1 MSSNTAIYV
10 APGSSVKIYF
20 DSPEACGL
28 PSGTTQLDLAS
39 NSRITAT
46 GGTPSNV
53 AMMFVGS
60 ETLSTKIQLR
70 SNTQVA
76 GACEQNFV
84 VYAPRTD
91 VALSSNSIY
100 CGAIAA
106 KSIDMD
112 SNTVIYNDS
121 GALNFV
127 LPNTAAH
134 YEPSAFVECA
144 SAEESPPD
152 AGC

>member
-1 MSSNTAIYV
+1 M
-10 APGSSVKIYF
+10 
-20 DSPEACGL
+20 
-28 PSGTTQLDLAS
+28 PSGTPQLELSS

-53 AMMFVGS
+53 ALMFVGS
-60 ETLSTKIQLR
+60 ETSETSIHLN

-84 VYAPRTD
+84 IYAPRTD
-91 VALSSNSIY
+91 VVLDSNSIY
-100 CGAIAA
+100 CGAVAA
-106 KSIDMD
+106 KSLYMD
-112 SNTVIYNDS
+112 SNTVIYNDA
-121 GALNFV
+121 GAKTFN
-127 LPNTAAH
+127 LPNTAPH
-134 YEPSAFVECA
+134 YEPSAFVECS